1 LPKPESGDTQR
12 NPHKQT
18 KAEFNT
24 WEQIDCTQNM
34 LALFQR
40 WNYYTRMTYD
50 HCLIGFIF
58 QTFKSSSILITNIK
72 RINPIWLKNFK
83 LPKDSTGNKAPENSG
98 KYIPK

>member
-1 LPKPESGDTQR
+1 
-12 NPHKQT
+12 
-18 KAEFNT
+18 
-24 WEQIDCTQNM
+24 M
-34 LALFQR
+34 LAPFQK

-58 QTFKSSSILITNIK
+58 QHFQIEFHSDYEHK

-98 KYIPK
+98 KYIPNNEVQARFPQ